1 MRILKRGLCNSGGWK
16 SWDMIIQYDSII
28 IEWQRMSYGCMYSV
42 IVMIVSMT
50 GFLPLKS
57 TIWIK

>member
-1 MRILKRGLCNSGGWK
+1 
-16 SWDMIIQYDSII
+16 
-28 IEWQRMSYGCMYSV
+28 MSYGGMYSV